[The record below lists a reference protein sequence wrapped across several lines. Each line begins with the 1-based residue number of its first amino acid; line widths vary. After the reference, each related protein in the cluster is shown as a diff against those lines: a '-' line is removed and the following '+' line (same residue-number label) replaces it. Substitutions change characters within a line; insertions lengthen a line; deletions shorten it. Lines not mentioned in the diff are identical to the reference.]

1 MRKKLSIV
9 TVVYNGERFIENA
22 INSVIS
28 QKNEQVEYI
37 IVDGGSTDS
46 TLNIIE
52 KYKNK
57 IDIFISEK
65 DKGIY
70 DAMNKGWS
78 KATGEYVAFLNSD
91 DFYQPG
97 LLNSVLNETNKNPDM
112 IVTNTLI
119 QDGEGKRK
127 LFNRVTRKEDY
138 KLHLRL
144 PFMHPSVF
152 IKKCIIS
159 KHNGFSLN
167 YKIASD
173 CDLLLKVLN
182 ESISIEYVNAY
193 IVMRLGGVSDVNYK
207 LGRKEYRDIYFNHF
221 NRKIKANIGYV

>member
-138 KLHLRL
+138 K
-144 PFMHPSVF
+144 
-152 IKKCIIS
+152 
-159 KHNGFSLN
+159 
-167 YKIASD
+167 
-173 CDLLLKVLN
+173 
-182 ESISIEYVNAY
+182 
-193 IVMRLGGVSDVNYK
+193 
-207 LGRKEYRDIYFNHF
+207 
-221 NRKIKANIGYV
+221 

>member
-127 LFNRVTRKEDY
+127 LFNRVT
-138 KLHLRL
+138 
-144 PFMHPSVF
+144 
-152 IKKCIIS
+152 
-159 KHNGFSLN
+159 
-167 YKIASD
+167 
-173 CDLLLKVLN
+173 
-182 ESISIEYVNAY
+182 
-193 IVMRLGGVSDVNYK
+193 
-207 LGRKEYRDIYFNHF
+207 
-221 NRKIKANIGYV
+221 

>member
-65 DKGIY
+65 DKG
-70 DAMNKGWS
+70 
-78 KATGEYVAFLNSD
+78 
-91 DFYQPG
+91 
-97 LLNSVLNETNKNPDM
+97 
-112 IVTNTLI
+112 
-119 QDGEGKRK
+119 
-127 LFNRVTRKEDY
+127 
-138 KLHLRL
+138 
-144 PFMHPSVF
+144 
-152 IKKCIIS
+152 
-159 KHNGFSLN
+159 
-167 YKIASD
+167 
-173 CDLLLKVLN
+173 
-182 ESISIEYVNAY
+182 
-193 IVMRLGGVSDVNYK
+193 
-207 LGRKEYRDIYFNHF
+207 
-221 NRKIKANIGYV
+221 

>member
-119 QDGEGKRK
+119 Q
-127 LFNRVTRKEDY
+127 
-138 KLHLRL
+138 
-144 PFMHPSVF
+144 
-152 IKKCIIS
+152 
-159 KHNGFSLN
+159 
-167 YKIASD
+167 
-173 CDLLLKVLN
+173 
-182 ESISIEYVNAY
+182 
-193 IVMRLGGVSDVNYK
+193 
-207 LGRKEYRDIYFNHF
+207 
-221 NRKIKANIGYV
+221 

>member
-127 LFNRVTRKEDY
+127 LFNR
-138 KLHLRL
+138 
-144 PFMHPSVF
+144 
-152 IKKCIIS
+152 
-159 KHNGFSLN
+159 
-167 YKIASD
+167 
-173 CDLLLKVLN
+173 
-182 ESISIEYVNAY
+182 
-193 IVMRLGGVSDVNYK
+193 
-207 LGRKEYRDIYFNHF
+207 
-221 NRKIKANIGYV
+221 

>member
-78 KATGEYVAFLNSD
+78 KATGEYVAFL
-91 DFYQPG
+91 
-97 LLNSVLNETNKNPDM
+97 
-112 IVTNTLI
+112 
-119 QDGEGKRK
+119 
-127 LFNRVTRKEDY
+127 
-138 KLHLRL
+138 
-144 PFMHPSVF
+144 
-152 IKKCIIS
+152 
-159 KHNGFSLN
+159 
-167 YKIASD
+167 
-173 CDLLLKVLN
+173 
-182 ESISIEYVNAY
+182 
-193 IVMRLGGVSDVNYK
+193 
-207 LGRKEYRDIYFNHF
+207 
-221 NRKIKANIGYV
+221 